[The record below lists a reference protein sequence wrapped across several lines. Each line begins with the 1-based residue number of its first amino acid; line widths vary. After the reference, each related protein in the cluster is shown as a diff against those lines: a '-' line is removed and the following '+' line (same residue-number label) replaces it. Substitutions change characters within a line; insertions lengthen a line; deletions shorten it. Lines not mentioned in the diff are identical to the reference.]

1 MTKQERINK
10 LLQVKKSTG
19 EILTAKKPQYRG
31 KYLWHVYGR
40 YSQAKESA
48 YDYCETLLFD
58 LADNVISYGISSA
71 NCMKFTFSAV
81 FETGGEKYVLIC
93 TASYDRVYLL
103 ETE

>member
-19 EILTAKKPQYRG
+19 EILTAKTPQYRG
-31 KYLWHVYGR
+31 KYLASVYGR
-40 YSQAKESA
+40 FSERKAAA
-48 YDYCETLLFD
+48 YDYCMNLLD
-58 LADNVISYGISSA
+58 GLSDNVISYGITSA
-71 NCMKFTFSAV
+71 NWMKFTFSAV

-93 TASYDRVYLL
+93 TASYDRIYLL

>member
-19 EILTAKKPQYRG
+19 EILTAKTPNYRG
-31 KYLWHVYGR
+31 KYLWSVYGR

-48 YDYCETLLFD
+48 YDYCENLLFD
-58 LADNVISYGISSA
+58 LAENVISYGISSA

-93 TASYDRVYLL
+93 TASYYRVYLL
-103 ETE
+103 EKE

>member
-1 MTKQERINK
+1 MTKQDCINK

-19 EILTAKKPQYRG
+19 EILTAKTPQYRG
-31 KYLWHVYGR
+31 KYLWSVYGR

-48 YDYCETLLFD
+48 YEYCENLLFD
-58 LADNVISYGISSA
+58 LSDSVISYGITSA
-71 NCMKFTFSAV
+71 NCMKFTFAGV
-81 FETGGEKYVLIC
+81 FETDGVKYALIC

>member
-19 EILTAKKPQYRG
+19 EILTAKTPQYRG
-31 KYLWHVYGR
+31 KYLSSVYGR
-40 YSQAKESA
+40 FSERKASA
-48 YDYCETLLFD
+48 YDYCVNLISELS
-58 LADNVISYGISSA
+58 DNVISYGITSA
-71 NCMKFTFSAV
+71 NCMKFTFAGV
-81 FETGGEKYVLIC
+81 FETGNVKYVLIC